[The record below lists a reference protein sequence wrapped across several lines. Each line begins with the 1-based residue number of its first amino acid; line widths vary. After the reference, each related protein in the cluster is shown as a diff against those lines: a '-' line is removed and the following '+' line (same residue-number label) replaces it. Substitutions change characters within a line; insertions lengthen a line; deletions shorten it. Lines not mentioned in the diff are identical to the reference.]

1 MKVLPERVGGVVFAI
16 LEWFGQVARLAVE
29 VLGSILAGRIRFRL
43 VLAQIAS
50 IGFGSQLVVIITG
63 ALTGAV
69 FAAQV
74 YFKFSELGLGAA
86 TGPVVSLAMCRE
98 LGPVL
103 AGLMVAG
110 RVGAAM
116 TAEIGTMR
124 VTEQIDALRA
134 MGVHPVD
141 YLVVPRAIAI
151 VISMPILVAEAVAFG
166 IGAADFITV
175 RGFGVPEVWFWNQ
188 LKQFTG
194 SEDIL
199 IGLIKGFF
207 FGILIVL
214 IACRQGLNTRGGAEG
229 VGLATTRTVV
239 FSSLAILT
247 ANLFLTMFLNYLFPL
262 ASVGG

>member
-1 MKVLPERVGGVVFAI
+1 MKIIPERVGGLVFSI
-16 LEWFGQVARLAVE
+16 LAWFGQVARLGVD
-29 VLGSILAGRIRFRL
+29 VLCSIFAGRIRFRM
-43 VLAQIAS
+43 VLNQIAS
-50 IGFGSQLVVIITG
+50 IGFGSQLVVILTG

-74 YFKFSELGLGAA
+74 YFKFSDLGLGAA

-116 TAEIGTMR
+116 TAEIGSMR

-151 VISMPILVAEAVAFG
+151 VISMPILVAEAIAFG
-166 IGAADFITV
+166 IGAADFIIV
-175 RGFGVPEVWFWNQ
+175 RGFGVPGVWFWDQ

-194 SEDIL
+194 SQDIL
-199 IGLIKGFF
+199 IGMIKGFF
-207 FGILIVL
+207 FGIIIVL
-214 IACRQGLNTRGGAEG
+214 IACRQGLKTRGGAEG
-229 VGLATTRTVV
+229 VGRATTHTVV
-239 FSSLAILT
+239 FASLAILT
-247 ANLFLTMFLNYLFPL
+247 ANLFLTMFLNHLFPL
-262 ASVGG
+262 SAVGG